1 MLDVLDIHTHTTA
14 SGHAYNTI
22 YEMAQSASRKG
33 LALLG
38 ISDHGPAMEGSAS
51 KHYFRS
57 SRCIPRELYGVK
69 ILFGCELNIIDL
81 QLQTLREKEAIAY
94 CLQCILEIHFATE
107 PTLHAIYE
115 YLPALLTILELFFHC

>member
-1 MLDVLDIHTHTTA
+1 MLDILDIHTHTIA

-51 KHYFRS
+51 KH
-57 SRCIPRELYGVK
+57 
-69 ILFGCELNIIDL
+69 
-81 QLQTLREKEAIAY
+81 
-94 CLQCILEIHFATE
+94 
-107 PTLHAIYE
+107 
-115 YLPALLTILELFFHC
+115 